1 VRPKYRTSIVNLP
14 RRTYGG
20 VVIRARLITVLY
32 VLIGML
38 LSTTS
43 YRLKS
48 SHEDCLVCFDQAE
61 HLFGTAL
68 FVSVFL
74 HATSQIYS
82 AFTDQVPIAQAYANQ
97 GFGPSP
103 SKPRSIK

>member
-14 RRTYGG
+14 QRTYGG

-32 VLIGML
+32 VLTGML

-82 AFTDQVPIAQAYANQ
+82 AFTDQAPIIQAHAT
-97 GFGPSP
+97 GEFTGP
-103 SKPRSIK
+103 